1 MGLGILNNLSSLQA
15 QNQLYQTSQSLQT
28 TLYQLSS
35 GSRINSGADD
45 PAGLAIANQMGANIA
60 ALSQS
65 VNNANTGIGIGQ
77 VQEGALGQVTNL
89 LNRAV
94 TLATEASNGG
104 LSSSQ
109 ATALD
114 GEYQSIVTEIAQ
126 INTNTTFNGTAV
138 FSATSSFNVLLTDAV
153 TTGQISVTS
162 VNLSTTS
169 AGINLSGTGLA
180 STSSALAALSSVNAA
195 IATVAQDSGTVGAQ
209 INRLSAA
216 INVMNVQV
224 QNLTSAQNTIT
235 AANIPQVVANLAKYT
250 ILNQTGIY
258 ALTQADQSTQALLS
272 LLH

>member
-1 MGLGILNNLSSLQA
+1 MGLGILNNLASIQA

-77 VQEGALGQVTNL
+77 VEEGALNQVTNL

-104 LSSSQ
+104 LSSQQ
-109 ATALD
+109 ATALNT
-114 GEYQSIVTEIAQ
+114 EYQSIVSEIAQ

-138 FSATSSFNVLLTDAV
+138 FSSTGSFNVLLTDAV

-162 VNLSTTS
+162 VALATTS
-169 AGINLSGTGLA
+169 AGINLAGTGLA
-180 STSSALAALSSVNAA
+180 STTSALAALSSVNAA
-195 IATVAQDSGTVGAQ
+195 IATVAQDSGTVGSQ
-209 INRLSAA
+209 INRLNAA

-235 AANIPQVVANLAKYT
+235 AANIPQTVANLAKYT

-258 ALTQADQSTQALLS
+258 ALTQADQSTQALLA

>member
-109 ATALD
+109 STALD

-126 INTNTTFNGTAV
+126 INTTTT
-138 FSATSSFNVLLTDAV
+138 
-153 TTGQISVTS
+153 
-162 VNLSTTS
+162 
-169 AGINLSGTGLA
+169 
-180 STSSALAALSSVNAA
+180 AA
-195 IATVAQDSGTVGAQ
+195 IGPSGSCSVRVAFCRVLRREL
-209 INRLSAA
+209 RLEMAFCCA
-216 INVMNVQV
+216 V
-224 QNLTSAQNTIT
+224 
-235 AANIPQVVANLAKYT
+235 
-250 ILNQTGIY
+250 
-258 ALTQADQSTQALLS
+258 
-272 LLH
+272 